1 MTNNAVA
8 TRQQPDAIECALV
21 QMEDKFSAAL
31 PSHIPAQRF
40 LRVALSAVANP
51 VIAKARTTPAG
62 RKSIFDAC
70 LRAASDGLLL
80 DGREAALAPYGETV
94 QYQPM
99 VAGIM
104 KKARN
109 SGEIAAIYSQVVYQQ
124 DEFVMDY
131 VTDGA
136 PVVHRPARGDR
147 GAPLGAYA
155 LARLKTGE
163 WTQPE
168 FMTVDEIEYV
178 RKTFSKQP
186 NGLMWTKS
194 WGEGARKTVIRKAAK
209 YWPSSTDKDGV
220 GLTEWIDR
228 TADTELPTLQAVAA
242 PPKKSAAAV
251 LAAPAAVVEH
261 DAETGEVVE
270 HELVDASDDV

>member
-1 MTNNAVA
+1 MSNAVA
-8 TRQQPDAIECALV
+8 TRPQSEEVVEGVLV
-21 QMEDKFSAAL
+21 QMEEKFGAAL
-31 PSHIPAQRF
+31 PAHIPPQRF

-51 VIAKARTTPAG
+51 VIAKAKQSPAG

-80 DGREAALAPYGETV
+80 DGREAALAPYGDTV

-109 SGEIAAIYSQVVYQQ
+109 SGEIAAIFSQVVYEN

-136 PVVHRPARGDR
+136 PLTHRPAKGVRGN
-147 GAPLGAYA
+147 PIGAYA

-168 FMTVDEIEYV
+168 YMTVDEIEYV

-228 TADTELPTLQAVAA
+228 TGDTELAPTPLQAIAA

-251 LAAPAAVVEH
+251 LAAPV
-261 DAETGEVVE
+261 EVVE
-270 HELVDASDDV
+270 PEVDDSIGVNLVDEDV